1 MFLAEEKST
10 QKTYAIKVLSKEY
23 IIRKNQIKR
32 TNQERTIMS
41 QFNHPFM
48 IAVKA
53 TFQTGVALFI
63 VMEFIQVL
71 IDLTIGWRFIPSS
84 EQIWYIQRGESAVLF
99 DRDIACVGISTQPE
113 YYLCNF

>member
-1 MFLAEEKST
+1 
-10 QKTYAIKVLSKEY
+10 
-23 IIRKNQIKR
+23 
-32 TNQERTIMS
+32 
-41 QFNHPFM
+41 M

-113 YYLCNF
+113 YYLCNFWVMFREIWNQKTYYWEKMAI